1 MSRVSLFSFFLWLRT
16 DTLLLPSDA
25 RRSTL
30 DARHPIPDSRF
41 PISEPAYLRTP
52 GIANDPTTI
61 RFYPNSLRKISIDV
75 IRAFIISSISSVRI
89 RLLPSL
95 RFPFTISIVSI
106 FSVISIMISII
117 IPRYV
122 RLLPNIFNCRVI
134 SFLSNVPSFLN

>member
-1 MSRVSLFSFFLWLRT
+1 MYFPCIFVFFLSSIAYGCSFITVRHST
-16 DTLLLPSDA
+16 SDT
-25 RRSTL
+25 
-30 DARHPIPDSRF
+30 RF
-41 PISEPAYLRTP
+41 PISEPTYLHAP
-52 GIANDPTTI
+52 EIGNDPTAI
-61 RFYPNSLRKISIDV
+61 QFYPNSLRKISIDV
-75 IRAFIISSISSVRI
+75 IRAFVISFVSSVRI

-134 SFLSNVPSFLN
+134 SFLPHRTYLLF